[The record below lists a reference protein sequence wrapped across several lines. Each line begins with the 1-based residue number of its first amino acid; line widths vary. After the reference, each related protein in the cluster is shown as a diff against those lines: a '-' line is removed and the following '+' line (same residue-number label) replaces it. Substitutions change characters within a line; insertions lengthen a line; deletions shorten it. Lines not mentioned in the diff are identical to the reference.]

1 MANVKVEYEV
11 FKLLDNGQI
20 DNNCCKSGW
29 CYAASEMNKDESEMN
44 KDEIEALLNK
54 AWGKTQYKFVVSKIT
69 KTNYPND

>member
-1 MANVKVEYEV
+1 MANVKVDYEV

-29 CYAASEMNKDESEMN
+29 CYVASEMN

-69 KTNYPND
+69 KTNYPNDKGGGIV